1 MQLIRI
7 FRRNERKCE
16 LSISLNVLSK
26 FNAYYMIKAITSIL
40 SQPVFEIRFKAYCFS
55 LIHVNMSKFLLFQQ
69 RPLKHCLCVSLRRDA
84 HWKCLILTL
93 LICGCLIAIAWC
105 RLTVVTK
112 VVVLY
117 DRYLSQTEINTGSPC
132 ADGYIYIP
140 VAFVI
145 LIYLVYLVECWHC
158 HTRIEL
164 KHKVDVQTVYY
175 KIRQMRESF
184 PIVWWKAMCYH
195 YVRRTRQVTRYRNGD
210 AFTTTQV
217 YYERVNSHTAG
228 CAFNFSSCGVKDAS
242 KCVTGLE
249 NYPATKI
256 RFTKSYSFANE
267 DSFYEY
273 ETQRNQF
280 FHENERRDDYME
292 TREGMD
298 LLNVNFKEYMI
309 AFKDPDNL
317 PWYVSHVIFWIAS
330 SLLLSWPLRVII
342 EYKTAYIHYHVQK
355 VFGTNYTESLPQVHG
370 RIPRDTTIASVDLE
384 RNIRNNFTV
393 VPSYSEALLMDANAT
408 STHTLRDANANVTSP
423 ILGPTRSVTWNNLS
437 RSLSHGYV
445 RGSFTAANT
454 PNMPHS
460 FTTANGELVFQ
471 NGSTESNSLSNSIKN
486 VFQSPWTRRKKRNQN
501 RQAQQKMFMLASPE
515 SPDDC
520 QISVDQ
526 RLSSAAF
533 KSGSNNGTR
542 PKQTCST
549 SEQPDGARQSTSFA
563 DDIHSQLDR
572 CSFDENSK
580 VMRKSENHGQNA
592 HVCSTESK
600 PNPAFSSTTH
610 VLNKSD
616 RPTSISVNNN
626 NLPSYG
632 AEGEKLPIKG
642 VLPKVNVQISTII
655 PDSPSD
661 ESSTENADSRE
672 RLQLPNSISQ
682 VITPSSPPSY
692 EDALRMHMPDMAN
705 NAQSDNVSERTRLND
720 VNQRS
725 FRHYSAIMETSL

>member
-1 MQLIRI
+1 
-7 FRRNERKCE
+7 
-16 LSISLNVLSK
+16 
-26 FNAYYMIKAITSIL
+26 MI
-40 SQPVFEIRFKAYCFS
+40 
-55 LIHVNMSKFLLFQQ
+55 
-69 RPLKHCLCVSLRRDA
+69 
-84 HWKCLILTL
+84 
-93 LICGCLIAIAWC
+93 
-105 RLTVVTK
+105 TK

-117 DRYLSQTEINTGSPC
+117 DRYLSELEENTGSPC

-249 NYPATKI
+249 DYPATKI

-280 FHENERRDDYME
+280 FRENERRDDYME

-309 AFKDPDNL
+309 AFKDPDHL

-355 VFGTNYTESLPQVHG
+355 VFGTNYAEPQSQTHG
-370 RIPRDTTIASVDLE
+370 RIQRDTTIASVDLE
-384 RNIRNNFTV
+384 RNIRDNFTV

-437 RSLSHGYV
+437 RSFSHGYV
-445 RGSFTAANT
+445 RGSVTAANT
-454 PNMPHS
+454 PSMPHS
-460 FTTANGELVFQ
+460 FTTANGELVLQ

-486 VFQSPWTRRKKRNQN
+486 LFQSPWTRRRKRNQN
-501 RQAQQKMFMLASPE
+501 RQAQKMFMLASPE
-515 SPDDC
+515 TPDDC
-520 QISVDQ
+520 HISVDQ
-526 RLSSAAF
+526 RLSTVAF
-533 KSGSNNGTR
+533 KSASNNG
-542 PKQTCST
+542 PNSKQLRGA
-549 SEQPDGARQSTSFA
+549 SEQPSTARQSTSFA
-563 DDIHSQLDR
+563 NEFPFISDR
-572 CSFDENSK
+572 PLPNDSITMLEKGD
-580 VMRKSENHGQNA
+580 QNA
-592 HVCSTESK
+592 QASSQ
-600 PNPAFSSTTH
+600 PNKSLVFANTKLKS
-610 VLNKSD
+610 NKSD
-616 RPTSISVNNN
+616 RPTSISMNNDV
-626 NLPSYG
+626 PPFG
-632 AEGEKLPIKG
+632 AEGVKMLANVVQIKG
-642 VLPKVNVQISTII
+642 VLPKVNVQISNII
-655 PDSPSD
+655 QDSPSD
-661 ESSTENADSRE
+661 ESSTGNADSRE
-672 RLQLPNSISQ
+672 RLDLPNSLSQ

-692 EDALRMHMPDMAN
+692 EDALRMHVPGVTNNSQADQAN
-705 NAQSDNVSERTRLND
+705 ENTRLTD
-720 VNQRS
+720 ANQRT

>member
-1 MQLIRI
+1 M
-7 FRRNERKCE
+7 EE
-16 LSISLNVLSK
+16 
-26 FNAYYMIKAITSIL
+26 
-40 SQPVFEIRFKAYCFS
+40 
-55 LIHVNMSKFLLFQQ
+55 
-69 RPLKHCLCVSLRRDA
+69 
-84 HWKCLILTL
+84 
-93 LICGCLIAIAWC
+93 
-105 RLTVVTK
+105 
-112 VVVLY
+112 
-117 DRYLSQTEINTGSPC
+117 NTGSPC

-249 NYPATKI
+249 DYPATKI

-273 ETQRNQF
+273 ESQRNQF
-280 FHENERRDDYME
+280 FRENERRDDYME

-355 VFGTNYTESLPQVHG
+355 VFGTNYTEPQPQTHG
-370 RIPRDTTIASVDLE
+370 RIHRDTTIASVDLE
-384 RNIRNNFTV
+384 RNIRDNFTV

-423 ILGPTRSVTWNNLS
+423 VLGPTRSVTWNNLS
-437 RSLSHGYV
+437 RSFSHGYV

-460 FTTANGELVFQ
+460 FTTANGELVLQ

-486 VFQSPWTRRKKRNQN
+486 LFQSPWTRRKKRNQN
-501 RQAQQKMFMLASPE
+501 RQAQKMFMLASPE
-515 SPDDC
+515 TPDDC

-526 RLSSAAF
+526 RLSTAAF
-533 KSGSNNGTR
+533 KSALNNGTH
-542 PKQTCST
+542 PKQICSA
-549 SEQPDGARQSTSFA
+549 SAQPDSARQSTSFA
-563 DDIHSQLDR
+563 NDIPAHLDI
-572 CSFDENSK
+572 SIN
-580 VMRKSENHGQNA
+580 NN
-592 HVCSTESK
+592 STEMQEPS
-600 PNPAFSSTTH
+600 NRVQVGNAFSAEPNTSITLSNTKDKS
-610 VLNKSD
+610 NKSD
-616 RPTSISVNNN
+616 RPTSISMNNIV
-626 NLPSYG
+626 PPFG
-632 AEGEKLPIKG
+632 AEGVTIPATIVPIKG
-642 VLPKVNVQISTII
+642 VLPKVNVQISNII

-661 ESSTENADSRE
+661 ESSTGNADSRE
-672 RLQLPNSISQ
+672 RLNLPHSVSQ
-682 VITPSSPPSY
+682 VITPSSPPCY
-692 EDALRMHMPDMAN
+692 EDALRMHMPGVTNNLQTGQAN
-705 NAQSDNVSERTRLND
+705 ERTRLND
-720 VNQRS
+720 VNQRN

>member
-1 MQLIRI
+1 M
-7 FRRNERKCE
+7 EE
-16 LSISLNVLSK
+16 
-26 FNAYYMIKAITSIL
+26 
-40 SQPVFEIRFKAYCFS
+40 
-55 LIHVNMSKFLLFQQ
+55 
-69 RPLKHCLCVSLRRDA
+69 
-84 HWKCLILTL
+84 
-93 LICGCLIAIAWC
+93 
-105 RLTVVTK
+105 
-112 VVVLY
+112 
-117 DRYLSQTEINTGSPC
+117 NTGSPC

-249 NYPATKI
+249 DYPATKI

-273 ETQRNQF
+273 ESQRNQF
-280 FHENERRDDYME
+280 FRENERRDDYME

-309 AFKDPDNL
+309 AFKDPDIL

-355 VFGTNYTESLPQVHG
+355 VFGTNYTEPQPQTHG
-370 RIPRDTTIASVDLE
+370 RIHRDTTIASVDLE
-384 RNIRNNFTV
+384 RNIRDNSTV

-423 ILGPTRSVTWNNLS
+423 VLGPTRSVTWNNLS
-437 RSLSHGYV
+437 RSFSHGYV

-460 FTTANGELVFQ
+460 FTTANGELVLQ

-486 VFQSPWTRRKKRNQN
+486 LFQSPWTRRKKRNQN
-501 RQAQQKMFMLASPE
+501 RQAQKMFMLASPE
-515 SPDDC
+515 TPDDC

-526 RLSSAAF
+526 RLSTASF
-533 KSGSNNGTR
+533 KSALNNGTH
-542 PKQTCST
+542 PKQICSA
-549 SEQPDGARQSTSFA
+549 SEQQESARQSTSFA
-563 DDIHSQLDR
+563 NDISAHLDI
-572 CSFDENSK
+572 SIN
-580 VMRKSENHGQNA
+580 NN
-592 HVCSTESK
+592 STEMQEPSNRVQVGTTFSAE
-600 PNPAFSSTTH
+600 PNTSITLSNTKDKS
-610 VLNKSD
+610 NKSD
-616 RPTSISVNNN
+616 RPTSISMNNIV
-626 NLPSYG
+626 PPFG
-632 AEGEKLPIKG
+632 AEGVTIPATIVPIKG
-642 VLPKVNVQISTII
+642 VLPKVNVQISNII

-661 ESSTENADSRE
+661 ESSTGNADSRE
-672 RLQLPNSISQ
+672 RLNLPHSVSQ
-682 VITPSSPPSY
+682 VTTPSSPPCY
-692 EDALRMHMPDMAN
+692 EDALRMHMPGVTN
-705 NAQSDNVSERTRLND
+705 NLQTGQVNERTRLND
-720 VNQRS
+720 VNQRN